1 MKLPASE
8 RAYPDTIRRVKSN
21 LGQPPSSH
29 KIMLPF
35 FHLPMKF
42 VNFAK

>member
-8 RAYPDTIRRVKSN
+8 RAYTDTIRRVKSN

-29 KIMLPF
+29 KNNASVLPF
-35 FHLPMKF
+35 T
-42 VNFAK
+42 NEIC